1 MRPGA
6 LFGLLALG
14 VMDCGRL
21 KFLKPPSVPVARG
34 ASALT
39 RGPAYDST
47 MSVAV
52 DPAADWPLYNRSL
65 DGARSSPLAEI
76 TTANVSHL
84 ARVCDATLGEQAD
97 LQSGPVVVAG
107 TIYLTTAQNTYAID
121 AVTCRLRW
129 KYNYA
134 YSPGPDF
141 DLKVNRGVAFAAGRL
156 FRGSNDGRV
165 YALDA
170 RTGRELW
177 NVVAANP
184 RHGETFPAAPVVW
197 KGVVL
202 IGNAGGDN
210 FGVTGRIMAFD
221 TADGGRRW
229 SMPLVPESGP
239 AAATW
244 PVHTEVIPKAGGAT
258 WTSYALDTLTGE
270 LLLGT
275 GNAAPDFLLAARTG
289 ADLHTTSVV
298 VVDTKD
304 GTLGWT
310 TQLVTNDIHDW
321 DLSAAPLLVTTH
333 DGRRLVIEAGKDGY
347 LHALDRSTGHVVY
360 RTEVATHLNADVP
373 FGSTPTRFCPGV
385 NGGVEWNGP
394 AFARAA
400 GLLVVGSIDWCT
412 TVTIAPVGKLEGKSG
427 LPWTGSAALKAPFG
441 VPDTTRSG
449 WLTAVDAERGTIRWR
464 YQSAVPMVAG
474 VTATAGGLILTGDL
488 KGDVLAFD
496 AATGKLLWHD
506 ATGLPIGGGVVT
518 YRAGGHQYVAVATG
532 MHAPQ
537 TWHIESA
544 PAHLLVYALPP

>member
-1 MRPGA
+1 MRPA
-6 LFGLLALG
+6 VFYACLALG
-14 VMDCGRL
+14 ALDCSQL
-21 KFLKPPSVPVARG
+21 KFLKSASVPVARG
-34 ASALT
+34 ESALT

-47 MSVAV
+47 MPVGV
-52 DPAADWPLYNRSL
+52 DPLADWPMYNRSL

-76 TTANVSHL
+76 TTENVGRL
-84 ARVCDATLGEQAD
+84 ARVCDLSLDEKANLQA
-97 LQSGPVVVAG
+97 GPVEVAG
-107 TIYLTTAQNTYAID
+107 TIYLTTALNTYAID
-121 AVTCRLRW
+121 AATCRLRW
-129 KYNYA
+129 KYHYA

-141 DLKVNRGVAFAAGRL
+141 DLKVNRGAVFAEGRL
-156 FRGSNDGRV
+156 YRGTNDGRV
-165 YALDA
+165 LALDA

-177 NVVAANP
+177 NVVAGNP
-184 RHGETFPAAPVVW
+184 RHGETFPASPIVW
-197 KGVVL
+197 KGRVL

-229 SMPLVPESGP
+229 SSSLVPQSGP

-244 PVHTEVIPKAGGAT
+244 PAQTEVIPKAGGAT
-258 WTSYALDTLTGE
+258 WTTYALDTLTGE
-270 LLLGT
+270 MILGT

-298 VVDTKD
+298 VIDTRD

-310 TQLVTNDIHDW
+310 TQLVTDDIHDW
-321 DLSAAPLLVTTH
+321 DLSAAPLLVTTPR
-333 DGRRLVIEAGKDGY
+333 GRRMVIEAGKDGY
-347 LHALDRSTGHVVY
+347 LHALDRSTGHVLY
-360 RTEVATHLNADVP
+360 QAEVATHLHADAP
-373 FGSTPTRFCPGV
+373 FGPSPTRFCPGV

-394 AFARAA
+394 AYAKAA

-412 TVTIAPVGKLEGKSG
+412 TVTIEPVGKLKGKSG

-441 VPDTTRSG
+441 VPDTARSG
-449 WLTAVDAERGTIRWR
+449 WLTAVDAESGAIRWR
-464 YQSAVPMVAG
+464 YKSSMPMVAG

-496 AATGKLLWHD
+496 AASGKLLWRG

-518 YRAGGHQYVAVATG
+518 YRTGGHQYVAVAAG

-537 TWHIESA
+537 TWNIASA
-544 PAHLLVYALPP
+544 PARLIVYALPD